1 MLKTIASLQGVSI
14 LSREA
19 QKKISGGLAEAE
31 AGASVSYTC
40 FAQVNGQINAYMSD
54 NLSTAANNAS
64 SAATGTGVAKVVQVP
79 HGYKELL
86 NFVNGTNMAVVKFYC
101 GYIVF
106 NIFKIV
112 DSL

>member
-1 MLKTIASLQGVSI
+1 MLQVLQ
-14 LSREA
+14 
-19 QKKISGGLAEAE
+19 Q
-31 AGASVSYTC
+31 
-40 FAQVNGQINAYMSD
+40 D
-54 NLSTAANNAS
+54 
-64 SAATGTGVAKVVQVP
+64 TGVAKVVQVP